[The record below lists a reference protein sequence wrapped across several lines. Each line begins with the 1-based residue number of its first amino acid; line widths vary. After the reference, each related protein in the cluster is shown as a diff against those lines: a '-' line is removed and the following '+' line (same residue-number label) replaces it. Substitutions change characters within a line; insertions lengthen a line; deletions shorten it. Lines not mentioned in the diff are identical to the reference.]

1 MHPVALT
8 QYQQAVSTVEYH
20 LESKFLAIHGLPLT
34 QEYKVLK
41 NRLHMLCEN
50 LGGKVFQ
57 VYAPHA
63 YIDMRDASSAI
74 R

>member
-1 MHPVALT
+1 M
-8 QYQQAVSTVEYH
+8 EYH
-20 LESKFLAIHGLPLT
+20 TEAKFLAIHGLPNMD
-34 QEYKVLK
+34 YKVIK
-41 NRLHMLCEN
+41 NKLHMLCEN

-63 YIDMRDASSAI
+63 FIDMRDANAAI